1 VWKRAAPK
9 RSQVLSNL
17 WISKEIEMNKA
28 TSTRIESIGREELER
43 RVVEIIFVNLCIEG
57 GDARLG
63 SSFQDL
69 LAHSFKDLG
78 ADSLD
83 LYSITMDIEEELG
96 VQIPDREAQKF
107 ATVADAVEFTVAHA
121 RRRTLSTRGSQQQEI
136 KRSA

>member
-1 VWKRAAPK
+1 M
-9 RSQVLSNL
+9 
-17 WISKEIEMNKA
+17 SK
-28 TSTRIESIGREELER
+28 SSSESIGREALER
-43 RVVEIIFVNLCIEG
+43 RVVEIISVNLCIEG
-57 GDARLG
+57 GDVRLG

-83 LYSITMDIEEELG
+83 LYSIMMDLEEELG
-96 VQIPDREAQKF
+96 VQIPDQEAQKF
-107 ATVADAVEFTVAHA
+107 ATVADAVEFIVAHA